1 MTSNWKLW
9 TFTPN
14 GLIFGRFMA
23 TSQAFFFFFLP
34 REAFKPSTL
43 EALIILTTR
52 NIIFL
57 SKAVCVIV
65 SCYKVK
71 SNVYGQ
77 KPIWFHLP
85 RYEDVWSHK
94 HAMETKNRNKIEP
107 FRNDEKNIQISS
119 DISENCNNENLL
131 LICSKIPVVS
141 HHFSWCHD
149 TWSQDLKS
157 LLLLLL
163 HCTV

>member
-23 TSQAFFFFFLP
+23 TSQAFFFFFTKGSFQTVNL
-34 REAFKPSTL
+34 RSSYHFNNAKHH
-43 EALIILTTR
+43 
-52 NIIFL
+52 FL

-141 HHFSWCHD
+141 HHFSCCHV

-157 LLLLLL
+157 LLLFLL
-163 HCTV
+163 HCTI

>member
-1 MTSNWKLW
+1 
-9 TFTPN
+9 
-14 GLIFGRFMA
+14 MA
-23 TSQAFFFFFLP
+23 TSLAFIFFLP

-71 SNVYGQ
+71 SNVYGL
-77 KPIWFHLP
+77 WFDLP

-94 HAMETKNRNKIEP
+94 HAMETKNRNKTEP
-107 FRNDEKNIQISS
+107 FKNDNKNIQISS
-119 DISENCNNENLL
+119 DN
-131 LICSKIPVVS
+131 SKKL
-141 HHFSWCHD
+141 
-149 TWSQDLKS
+149 Q
-157 LLLLLL
+157 
-163 HCTV
+163 